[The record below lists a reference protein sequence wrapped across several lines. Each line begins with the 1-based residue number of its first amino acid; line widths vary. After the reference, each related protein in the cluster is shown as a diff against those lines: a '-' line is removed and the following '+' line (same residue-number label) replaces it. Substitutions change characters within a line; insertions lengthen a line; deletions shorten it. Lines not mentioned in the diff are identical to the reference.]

1 MFEIIT
7 KQRPPTPEVRNVDT
21 NGDTSPENVPI
32 PA

>member
-21 NGDTSPENVPI
+21 NEDSSPEN
-32 PA
+32 A